1 MSLAKVLNHFGSP
14 MFRRERGLECP
25 SFGRKRPSGA
35 FFTIGWRQAVS
46 PSLGQAKLELV
57 LHSDFCTM
65 DNCSGSFPCCKR
77 WEAIRHQLGRLGPRV
92 LCCGPAPSLSQEV
105 RKRYRN
111 GTDSAS
117 MGVRTD

>member
-1 MSLAKVLNHFGSP
+1 MPFIRAETTLRRVLHYWLAPN
-14 MFRRERGLECP
+14 
-25 SFGRKRPSGA
+25 
-35 FFTIGWRQAVS
+35 AVS

-65 DNCSGSFPCCKR
+65 DNCSGSFH
-77 WEAIRHQLGRLGPRV
+77 AVSAGRRSDTSLDACGPRV
-92 LCCGPAPSLSQEV
+92 LCCGHAPSLSQEV
-105 RKRYRN
+105 RIRFRN

>member
-77 WEAIRHQLGRLGPRV
+77 WEAIRHQLGRLWSSRPMLRTRSQPEPRSAEKV
-92 LCCGPAPSLSQEV
+92 P
-105 RKRYRN
+105 KWYRFCIDGRAN
-111 GTDSAS
+111 
-117 MGVRTD
+117 